1 MSSLKRVGLIEGHL
15 GCNLL
20 ERFDGLWKSMLRRN
34 RDLLGPKERMAK
46 FAGSVTLFSTEDLD
60 NFENGLKL
68 WPL

>member
-1 MSSLKRVGLIEGHL
+1 
-15 GCNLL
+15 
-20 ERFDGLWKSMLRRN
+20 MLRRN